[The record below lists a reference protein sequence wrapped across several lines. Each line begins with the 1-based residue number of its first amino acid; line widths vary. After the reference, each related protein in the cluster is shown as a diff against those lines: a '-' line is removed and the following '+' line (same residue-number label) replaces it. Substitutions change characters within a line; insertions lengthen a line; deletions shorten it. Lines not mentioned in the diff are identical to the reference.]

1 MRWKN
6 AIVAGVVSLSCIALS
21 STTATA
27 DDKKPADKD
36 KQKITY
42 QDHVLPIFRQRCGA
56 CHNPNDRRG
65 GLALDSYAAAMEG
78 GSSGAVV
85 EGGDPDASY
94 LWMLVTH
101 DSEPFMPPGGGKLP
115 QDELDLIRTWIEQGL
130 LENSGSKA
138 KITKSAVSKIEV
150 TTDRPA
156 DVAMPTRYFG
166 DPQYVSD
173 QLNAVTALA
182 VSPWAPLAAVS
193 GHQQVSLYNTA
204 KLEHL
209 GTLPFPEGQPHIIK
223 FSRNGSLVL
232 VGGGRG
238 GASGKVIVFDVK
250 TGERMIE
257 VGDEYDQVLAADI
270 SSDHSLIAL
279 GGPKRLVRVY
289 SASTGEKLYEIKKH
303 TDWVTAMEFS
313 PDGVLL
319 ATGGRSNGLFV
330 WEAFTGRPFHDLK
343 GHRGQITDVSWRPD
357 SNVLASSS
365 GDGTIKLW
373 EMNNGGQIKSWN
385 AHGGGAEAVEYVR
398 DGRIVS
404 TGRDRVTRIWKGD
417 GSKIRDFG
425 VFKDLGLE
433 VAFDAESER
442 LLGGDWTGEVC
453 VWNAADGAEL
463 GRLTTNPPTL
473 AARMASAEQELAK
486 VEAEARNQV
495 AALEAMKKARQ
506 AKEAAAQQAAKQA
519 EMAAAKA
526 AEVNAQKAQA
536 DKLAAE
542 RNAAL
547 AKAAEALKQA
557 EAALAAAKKTYDEAA
572 KGQQTA
578 QVASTEAAKQAM
590 TLAGQ
595 AQEAAKQ
602 AEALKAAAAKAA
614 EEAKATAEEQKALAE
629 AEAAAKSAQER
640 AAQIRARFEE
650 LKTLR
655 ENDTRAA
662 SVTP

>member
-6 AIVAGVVSLSCIALS
+6 AIVAGVASLTCVALA

-27 DDKKPADKD
+27 DDKKPADKER
-36 KQKITY
+36 ITY
-42 QDHVLPIFRQRCGA
+42 QDHVLPIFRQRCGS
-56 CHNPNDRRG
+56 CHNPNDRKG

-78 GSSGAVV
+78 GSSGTVV

-101 DSEPFMPPGGGKLP
+101 DSEPFMPPGADKLP
-115 QDELDLIRTWIEQGL
+115 QKELDLIRTWIEQGL

-138 KITKSAVSKIEV
+138 KITKSTVSKIEV

-156 DVAMPTRYFG
+156 EVAMPTRYFG

-182 VSPWAPLAAVS
+182 VSPWASLAAVS
-193 GHQQVSLYNTA
+193 GHQQVSLYDTA

-223 FSRNGSLVL
+223 FSRNGSLLL

-279 GGPKRLVRVY
+279 GGPKRIVRVY
-289 SASTGEKLYEIKKH
+289 SASTGEMLYEIKKH
-303 TDWVTAMEFS
+303 TDWVTAIEFS

-343 GHRGQITDVSWRPD
+343 GHTGQITDVSWRTD

-365 GDGTIKLW
+365 SDGNIKLW
-373 EMNNGGQIKSWN
+373 EMNNGSQIKSWG

-404 TGRDRVTRIWKGD
+404 TGRDRVARLWKGD
-417 GSKIRDFG
+417 GGKIRDFG
-425 VFKDLGLE
+425 GLKDLGLE

-453 VWNAADGAEL
+453 VWNGADGAEL
-463 GRLTTNPPTL
+463 GRLSTNPPTL
-473 AARMASAEQELAK
+473 AARMTSAQQELAK
-486 VEAEARNQV
+486 VEAEAQKQV

-506 AKEAAAQQAAKQA
+506 AEEAAAQQAAKQA
-519 EMAAAKA
+519 EMASAKV
-526 AEVNAQKAQA
+526 AEVTAKKAEA
-536 DKLAAE
+536 DELAAE
-542 RNAAL
+542 RNASL
-547 AKAAEALKQA
+547 AKAGEALKQA
-557 EAALAAAKKTYDEAA
+557 EAALAAAKKAYEEAA
-572 KGQQTA
+572 KGQQAA
-578 QVASTEAAKQAM
+578 QVASTEAAKQAT
-590 TLAGQ
+590 TLAQQ

-602 AEALKAAAAKAA
+602 AEAQKAAAAKAA
-614 EEAKATAEEQKALAE
+614 EEAKPTAEEQKALAE
-629 AEAAAKSAQER
+629 AEAAAKAAQER
-640 AAQIRARFEE
+640 AAQVRARLEE
-650 LKTLR
+650 LKTLQ